1 MPTLVDGTYDQF
13 LIIQILAIRLHLLMG
28 QTNKLTFRTQ

>member
-13 LIIQILAIRLHLLMG
+13 LIIQILAIRLHLLMW
-28 QTNKLTFRTQ
+28 QTNQLTFRTQ